1 MRSFWIIKEHN
12 LALIFEWWKKHQN
25 LFPKGWANFKKRCE
39 FIFSPNKSYQ
49 GRISSVGRALDCRAG
64 GRGFDSRGQTITQ
77 GPKITEKWRY
87 KWLDL
92 PVAWMT
98 TSNGSPVSIR
108 RCKDSVINW
117 HFHAKYIDTQIKCFF
132 FKTWLN
138 LINYHMAL
146 LSKNHHAFKETSP
159 RKLLKVFHSYK
170 CFCWTFKCFTN
181 YFIRS
186 SKK

>member
-12 LALIFEWWKKHQN
+12 LALIFERWKKHQN
-25 LFPKGWANFKKRCE
+25 SFSKGWANFKKRYE
-39 FIFSPNKSYQ
+39 LFSPNKSYQ
-49 GRISSVGRALDCRAG
+49 GRISSVGRTLDCRAVG
-64 GRGFDSRGQTITQ
+64 CGFDSWGQTITQ

-117 HFHAKYIDTQIKCFF
+117 HFHPKYIDTQIKCFF

-146 LSKNHHAFKETSP
+146 LSKNHHAFKEISP
-159 RKLLKVFHSYK
+159 KKLLKVFHSYK

-181 YFIRS
+181 CFIRS